1 MRLTKFALG
10 SVFAFVGL
18 FLILLVGG
26 VLAPKVFADSAWLG
40 LSWGHGL
47 FLTIHLLAVAAAW
60 IHIYRTR
67 AG

>member
-47 FLTIHLLAVAAAW
+47 FLTIQ
-60 IHIYRTR
+60 T
-67 AG
+67 